1 MPTGGRSRVAIT
13 REQDAVAPSPMNRSV
28 ASERTREAQEAV
40 ATGSA
45 VPEGVRSVGILIL
58 TLLAVVYTLY
68 FGKEI
73 VLPVVL
79 AIVLKL
85 LLGPAMRFLHDRLR
99 VPEALAAVLLILVV
113 FGAIAGVGFGISVP
127 ASGWVQ
133 RAPESLPI
141 LREKLAAFR
150 EPLDYIQNGLKQLE
164 SMASATGQE
173 SKGQTVT
180 VQQASGL
187 AGYLATGTA
196 TILSRFFTTMI
207 VLFFLLA
214 SGDRLLRGFVEVL
227 PSFSNKRQAV
237 EIANEIGTNITGY
250 LLTITMMNAAVGVVT
265 GLAMWACGL
274 GTPLLWGAAAF
285 LLNYIPIL
293 GPMAGVVMFF
303 IAGVLSFGWPWH
315 ALIPAGIYLLIHI
328 AEGET
333 ITPMLLAKRFTLNP
347 VLVIVSLFFWHAIWG
362 IPGALL
368 AVPILAIIKIV
379 SDRVEPLKPVG
390 HIIGA

>member
-1 MPTGGRSRVAIT
+1 MAIA
-13 REQDAVAPSPMNRSV
+13 REQDAVAPSPANRSV
-28 ASERTREAQEAV
+28 EVERTREAQDAV

-45 VPEGVRSVGILIL
+45 VPDGVRSWGILIL
-58 TLLAVVYTLY
+58 SLLAVVYTLY
-68 FGKEI
+68 FGREVI
-73 VLPVVL
+73 LPVVL
-79 AIVLKL
+79 AVVLKL
-85 LLGPAMRFLHDRLR
+85 LLGPVMRFLHDRLH
-99 VPEALAAVLLILVV
+99 VPEALASVLLILVV
-113 FGAIAGVGFGISVP
+113 FGAIAGVGFSISVP

-141 LREKLAAFR
+141 LREKLASLR
-150 EPLDYIQNGLKQLE
+150 EPLDYIQGGLKQIE
-164 SMASATGQE
+164 SVASAGGQDK
-173 SKGQTVT
+173 SAQTVT

-187 AGYLATGTA
+187 GTYLASGTA
-196 TILSRFFTTMI
+196 NILSRFFTTMI

-227 PSFSNKRQAV
+227 PTFSNKRQAV
-237 EIANEIGTNITGY
+237 EIANEIGANITGY
-250 LLTITMMNAAVGVVT
+250 LLTITMMNALVGVVT
-265 GLAMWACGL
+265 GLTMWACGL

-285 LLNYIPIL
+285 LLNYVPIL

-303 IAGVLSFGWPWH
+303 VAGVLSFGWPWH

-347 VLVIVSLFFWHAIWG
+347 VLVIVSLFFWHTIWG

-368 AVPILAIIKIV
+368 AVPILAMIKIV